1 MRPRKERPL
10 TAMPRLHIIGIG
22 DDGQDGLTAYARQRI
37 EAAEVLI
44 GPSPLLNKVRIG
56 PQERLEIGSDLES
69 IRQTVASVRDRQA
82 VMLASGDP
90 LFYGIARFLSDALGK
105 DEFEVVPNVS
115 SMQLAFARVKENW
128 DDAYLC
134 NLATQPLDRAVDQIR
149 TAERVGLFT
158 TEQITP
164 SVVAEALLD
173 RRIDY
178 FTAYVCENL
187 GAPGETVTHGDLQTI
202 RGQTFAPLNVMIL
215 VRHRGAADRPSE
227 HRGYRLFGNPDDA
240 FLQSRPKRGL
250 MTPNEVRCIALA
262 ELDLT
267 PHSIVWDVGAGSGA
281 LAIEAAGIAYQG
293 KVYAIEMD
301 AEDYGLMVENAGI
314 FNRPALVPIHGQ
326 APEAFAE
333 LPDAD
338 AIFVGGSGRTV
349 PDLVAAAAKHLKEAG
364 RIIVNVS
371 SPDNLVAVQNVLAEA
386 EMISDIKMINI
397 SRGCYQ
403 LDRTRFEALNPT
415 FLVIGH
421 QA

>member
-1 MRPRKERPL
+1 
-10 TAMPRLHIIGIG
+10 MPRLHIIGIG
-22 DDGQDGLTAYARQRI
+22 DDGQEGLTGYARQRI
-37 EAAEVLI
+37 EAAEMLI
-44 GPSPLLNKVRIG
+44 GPPSLLNKVRIG
-56 PQERLEIGSDLES
+56 PRERREVGSDLQS
-69 IRQTVASVRDRQA
+69 IRQTIESVRDRQT

-90 LFYGIARFLSDALGK
+90 LFYGIARFLSDSLGK

-134 NLATQPLDRAVDQIR
+134 SLATQPLDRAVDQIR
-149 TAERVGLFT
+149 ISERAGLFT
-158 TEQITP
+158 TEQVTP

-178 FTAYVCENL
+178 FNAYVCENL

-215 VRHRGAADRPSE
+215 VRRQGAADRPAD

-250 MTPNEVRCIALA
+250 MTPNEVRCIALS

-267 PHSIVWDVGAGSGA
+267 PQSIVWDVGAGSGA
-281 LAIEAAGIAYQG
+281 LAIEAAGIASQG
-293 KVYAIEMD
+293 AVYAIEMD
-301 AEDYGLMVENAGI
+301 AEDYGLMLENANI
-314 FNRPALVPIHGQ
+314 FSRPSLTPIHGQ
-326 APEAFAE
+326 APEAFAD

-349 PDLVAAAAKHLKEAG
+349 PDLVAAAAVRLTGAG
-364 RIIVNVS
+364 RIVVNVS
-371 SPDNLVAVQNVLAEA
+371 SPDNLVAVQKVLADA
-386 EMISDIKMINI
+386 KMISDIKMINI

-403 LDRTRFEALNPT
+403 LDRTRFEAINPT